1 MSIPQQ
7 EEVLLSIYSIDYLLR
22 CLVIDSSEKVVRLAP
37 VSGKVD
43 MFQLY
48 DPVVLLQNDCSNG
61 LNIIPADVY
70 EIDDRQSIVTLN
82 LRSAEVPEERRLFER
97 HPVSLAVSARRKFSS
112 KRIHLAVRNISLY
125 GMCVVSQ
132 ADLEVDELIDIDLIT
147 DRNMFFFSGQV
158 IWKNTIVDDCSEY
171 GLKLTSYD
179 IATKSSFE
187 EFLGRQKEFYLS
199 LIPKAR

>member
-7 EEVLLSIYSIDYLLR
+7 EEILLGIYSIDYLLR
-22 CLVIDSSEKVVRLAP
+22 CMIIDSSENVLRLTP

-48 DPVVLLQNDCSNG
+48 DPVVLLQNCSSD
-61 LNIIPADVY
+61 LDIIPADVS
-70 EIDDRQSIVTLN
+70 EIDSEQSIVTFN
-82 LRSAEVPEERRLFER
+82 LRSKEAPEERRIFER
-97 HPVSLAVSARRKFSS
+97 HPVSLAVSARRKYSS
-112 KRIHLAVRNISLY
+112 KRIHLAVKNISLY

-132 ADLEVDELIDIDLIT
+132 ADLEVEELVDIDLIT

-179 IATKSSFE
+179 IATKNSFE
-187 EFLGRQKEFYLS
+187 EFLGRQREYYLNM
-199 LIPKAR
+199 IPKAR